1 MKFLVAAV
9 LLLPTLAQAD
19 LLPEALGEFTRQE
32 VEKAVP
38 EQPALYEEYG
48 LEDAETA
55 PFLTADG
62 LKARVTSQRFYDDTG
77 AFSAFRRQQSKQGMY
92 SGFGERSWTDGDT
105 TMIHFA
111 NYVVTL
117 EGDMPL
123 DDHIELMLTF
133 LPRVRPTPDPPV
145 LAFVPN
151 TNLKGSVQR
160 HILGPVGLK
169 EIAPEI
175 SPSTAAFHFG
185 TEVHY
190 AEYPTEDGVER
201 MALFYYP
208 TPQMAR
214 EQVEKFYQVEG
225 VVAKRT
231 GPIIAA
237 VIAASSPDAAQ
248 RLISRVRYEAE
259 VTPHY
264 KKPQR
269 SDDLTTVILDTFV
282 LVGIL
287 ISLFVVGGIF
297 VAGTRILASRVAPNS
312 LFAAPKGDGLTRLEL
327 DEVEERRRL

>member
-1 MKFLVAAV
+1 MKFLVAV
-9 LLLPTLAQAD
+9 LLLLPGFVRAD
-19 LLPEALGEFTRQE
+19 LLPEALGEFERQE

-38 EQPALYEEYG
+38 EQPELYEEYG

-55 PFLTADG
+55 LYLTG
-62 LKARVTSQRFYDDTG
+62 SGQKARVTSQQFYDDTG
-77 AFSAFRRQQSKQGMY
+77 AFSAFRRQQSKDGMY
-92 SGFGERSWTDGDT
+92 SGFGERSWTDDDS

-145 LAFVPN
+145 LAYVPD
-151 TNLKGSVQR
+151 TDLKGSVQR
-160 HILGPVGLK
+160 HILGPVGLA
-169 EIAPEI
+169 EVLPEI
-175 SPSTAAFHFG
+175 SPSTAGFHFG

-190 AEYPTEDGVER
+190 AEYRIEDGVER

-214 EQVEKFYQVEG
+214 EQVEKFREVEG
-225 VVAKRT
+225 VIAKRT

-237 VIAASSPDAAQ
+237 VVGSSSPDTAE
-248 RLISRVRYEAE
+248 RLMSRVRYEAD
-259 VTPHY
+259 VTPHF
-264 KKPQR
+264 KKPER
-269 SDDLTTVILDTFV
+269 SDDLTTVVLDTFV

-297 VAGTRILASRVAPNS
+297 VAGTRMLASRVAPNS
-312 LFAAPKGDGLTRLEL
+312 LFAVPKGDGLTRLEL
-327 DEVEERRRL
+327 DESEERRRQ